1 MARLG
6 LHYFGLEQSA
16 RASGDRILF
25 GRCLSD
31 RLDGDVLLDG
41 CVFPWRCDH
50 ENSVT
55 WEVWDDVW
63 WVSVLREGPLPWEL
77 FHNSTG
83 AEGPACAWVL
93 EKQISVNK
101 WILFYGQ
108 VVSKDPS
115 QPLKK
120 DFKCLIYQIFVINH
134 RPSMYCS
141 DRLLEVWN
149 WTQAKNVWSKLKE
162 TIFKI
167 GLMML
172 LGIILTQILAFYQV
186 TFRGCNFLP
195 PKSAEAKIPGDILN
209 A

>member
-50 ENSVT
+50 ENSVA

-63 WVSVLREGPLPWEL
+63 WVSILREGPLPWEL

-83 AEGPACAWVL
+83 AEGAACAWVL
-93 EKQISVNK
+93 KKQILVKRWN
-101 WILFYGQ
+101 LFFGQ
-108 VVSKDPS
+108 VLRLQKRS
-115 QPLKK
+115 QPPAKK
-120 DFKCLIYQIFVINH
+120 DIRSHIFQIFVTKN
-134 RPSMYCS
+134 RPCMYCS
-141 DRLLEVWN
+141 DPLLVWN
-149 WTQAKNVWSKLKE
+149 WT
-162 TIFKI
+162 
-167 GLMML
+167 
-172 LGIILTQILAFYQV
+172 
-186 TFRGCNFLP
+186 
-195 PKSAEAKIPGDILN
+195 
-209 A
+209 